1 MEERLQRE
9 GKEKEE
15 EIEATR
21 LKAEEM
27 EHEEKKKTTD
37 TERQQEV
44 LERQEKVRASCQ
56 AWLCERASQY
66 LRANVAEDDAAREE

>member
-27 EHEEKKKTTD
+27 EHEDKKWRPQRPRD
-37 TERQQEV
+37 SR
-44 LERQEKVRASCQ
+44 RC
-56 AWLCERASQY
+56 
-66 LRANVAEDDAAREE
+66 LRGRKR